1 MPAGSPAARPL
12 RPTDLPVLASL
23 WARGKLPLSGGEAA
37 TFCNEAHVWERL
49 GLREHSLSA
58 LGGLERALRQWAPI
72 GGDRL
77 TWVARRGLA
86 VRGLAS
92 ARQRGRRSAWEV
104 DHLIVASGEESTGAS
119 LLEELTRGLGRAGVE
134 KVFIRLDA
142 QSHVMDVAR
151 SAGFFPY
158 LKEQLWRLE
167 QVSQGFDC
175 PPLPMRLRTAADLL
189 PLFQLYNVSV
199 PAAVRRCEAL
209 TLREWAA
216 MQERGR
222 CQHLVLEKDADARSG
237 RVAAWLRLARHDG
250 AGCFA
255 LLASRRQ
262 DAPLDSLLATAM
274 HYLRG
279 RRPIFCLV
287 PEYER
292 MLAARLA
299 DLGFQPVAE
308 YALLANRLV
317 RPIEEAAPVPAG
329 AQQPYPVS

>member
-1 MPAGSPAARPL
+1 MPAGSPVARPL

-23 WARGKLPLSGGEAA
+23 WARGKLPLAGGEAA
-37 TFCNEAHVWERL
+37 TFCNEAHVWDRL

-58 LGGLERALRQWAPI
+58 LGGLERAFQQWAPI

-92 ARQRGRRSAWEV
+92 ARRRGRRSAWEV
-104 DHLIVASGEESTGAS
+104 DYLIAASGEENTGAS

-142 QSHVMDVAR
+142 QSRLLGVAR

-158 LKEQLWRLE
+158 LREQLWRLE
-167 QVSQGFDC
+167 RVSPGLDC
-175 PPLPMRLRTAADLL
+175 PPLAMRLRTAADML
-189 PLFQLYNVSV
+189 PLFQLYNTSV
-199 PAAVRRCEAL
+199 PATVRRCEAL

-222 CQHLVLEKDADARSG
+222 CQHLVLQKDG
-237 RVAAWLRLARHDG
+237 RLVACLRLARHDG

-255 LLASRRQ
+255 LLAARRQ
-262 DAPLDSLLATAM
+262 DAPLDNLLATAL
-274 HYLRG
+274 HRLHN

-287 PEYER
+287 PDYER
-292 MLAARLA
+292 SLAARLA
-299 DLGFQPVAE
+299 DIGFQPVAE

-317 RPIEEAAPVPAG
+317 RPIEETAPVHAG